1 MMLGKNRMT
10 NEEKR
15 EDAQRF
21 VRWAAAAAAIV
32 AGGGIPDDCAKCGQ
46 RRSADDLDVQG
57 RCLEDLHCPT
67 WDVGPPAMAARLLQ
81 HLRTSRWP
89 PATLDDID
97 HRCPDCCSKAAVL
110 IRRSNRFNDFYLVYV
125 YAGCVAE
132 ETIPGRH
139 ATFEAASQGPAAVPD
154 HPQLIITA
162 GGPVQGGPRRI
173 EGPPVAGNC

>member
-67 WDVGPPAMAARLLQ
+67 WDVGRQLWLL
-81 HLRTSRWP
+81 
-89 PATLDDID
+89 DY
-97 HRCPDCCSKAAVL
+97 CSTCGRPGG
-110 IRRSNRFNDFYLVYV
+110 RRR
-125 YAGCVAE
+125 
-132 ETIPGRH
+132 PGRH
-139 ATFEAASQGPAAVPD
+139 RPPLPRLLLEGRGP
-154 HPQLIITA
+154 HPALQPLQRFLSRLRI
-162 GGPVQGGPRRI
+162 RRLRRR
-173 EGPPVAGNC
+173 GNHTRPSRHI

>member
-67 WDVGPPAMAARLLQ
+67 WDVGRQLWLLDYCSTCDVQVAAGD
-81 HLRTSRWP
+81 
-89 PATLDDID
+89 LDDID

-139 ATFEAASQGPAAVPD
+139 ATFEAASQAQQQYQTTPS
-154 HPQLIITA
+154 
-162 GGPVQGGPRRI
+162 
-173 EGPPVAGNC
+173 